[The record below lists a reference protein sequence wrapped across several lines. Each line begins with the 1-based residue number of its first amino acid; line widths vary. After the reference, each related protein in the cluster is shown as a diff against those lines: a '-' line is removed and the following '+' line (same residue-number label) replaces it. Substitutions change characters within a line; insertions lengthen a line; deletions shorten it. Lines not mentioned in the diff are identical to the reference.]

1 MCGQRHTLAI
11 LPPEIPATLCIG
23 GPVWTDAENLP
34 PPTGIR
40 SPDRPAC
47 SESLYQLSYA
57 GPHDIFCNSINLKSS
72 IESCYINKYNF
83 GVCLLTDNRDYMLQL
98 KISHYLV
105 TSKYLYT
112 SAHTAYNAFKMSM
125 STLWPFVNQNIMY
138 ILSSEFCILCE
149 PLMYLFTSFNYKS
162 NVLL

>member
-1 MCGQRHTLAI
+1 VWSAPRLDHFTPGNTSNRLYRMASLDGCGK
-11 LPPEIPATLCIG
+11 
-23 GPVWTDAENLP
+23 P

-40 SPDRPAC
+40 SPDRPVC
-47 SESLYQLSYA
+47 SESLYQLSCP

-72 IESCYINKYNF
+72 IQSCYINKYNF
-83 GVCLLTDNRDYMLQL
+83 GVCLLTDDSRGYMLRP

-105 TSKYLYT
+105 ISKYLYT

-138 ILSSEFCILCE
+138 IRSSEFCTLCE
-149 PLMYLFTSFNYKS
+149 SLMYLFTSSNYKS